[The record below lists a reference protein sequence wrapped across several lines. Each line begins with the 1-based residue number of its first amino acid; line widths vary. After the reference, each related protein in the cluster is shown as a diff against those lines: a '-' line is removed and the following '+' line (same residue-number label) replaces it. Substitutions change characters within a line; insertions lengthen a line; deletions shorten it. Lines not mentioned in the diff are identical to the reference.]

1 MVRSTRNN
9 PLGQGRS
16 SYLLLHWATQ
26 IAKSMLES
34 STYDDLPFEE
44 VLQLAFATANKRLS
58 ENDLRVEGTNKL
70 TKSGKLREREL
81 LKRHS
86 PEEIEHAYAALT
98 QYD

>member
-34 STYDDLPFEE
+34 SAYDDLPFEE

-86 PEEIEHAYAALT
+86 PEEIEHAYAALA

>member
-1 MVRSTRNN
+1 MLRSTRNN

-26 IAKSMLES
+26 IARSMLES

-44 VLQLAFATANKRLS
+44 VLQLAFATANKRLT

-86 PEEIEHAYAALT
+86 PEEIEHAYAELSEYA
-98 QYD
+98 